1 MVQKNKVKRRT
12 SDDEAISLDTMLRS
26 SPRKLNL
33 VASLIRQ
40 KSVGDALNLLSFS
53 RKRIS
58 FEVKKVLQTAIANA
72 ENNHQLDVDR
82 LFVARVDV
90 GKSITLKRWRAR
102 ARGRVGKIKKPF
114 SRLTIVV
121 KEEALDRADQ
131 KTQNAVN
138 TDRTSSGKVEKKVQN
153 SSKNVKAMKKE
164 SAKIATEN
172 QKVDAALANRD
183 SAVVKEGKT

>member
-1 MVQKNKVKRRT
+1 MVQKNKVKRCT